1 MRVSVMQ
8 ECSHF
13 RLEEILMNRFK
24 YTLIAARSAAAP
36 RLWHQLIWIGFLWP
50 FVAAADEGPLSLEDA
65 VDRALREAPQVA
77 ASAATLDAAGAVA
90 PSAGRL
96 PDPELVTGVDNLPVT
111 TADRY
116 SFTRD
121 FMTMRKI
128 GVMQTFP
135 NGEKRRLQGERAER
149 EIAVAQGQLRKT
161 RFETSRAVT
170 QAWIACAVAEESLA
184 RLRSLKPETEHAA
197 AAGRAALASGR
208 ASGAEALATQSQV
221 AGLDERILAL
231 EQDAEMRRAELARW
245 IGAVA
250 EQPLAG
256 IPTDRD
262 LDHSAE
268 SLVAAVPEHAPL
280 APVVAQ
286 LAAAQTDAAL
296 ARTEKRPD
304 WSAELSYAQRGPDF
318 SNLVSLEFRI
328 SLPIFPTTRQDP
340 VIAGNLAKVR
350 ALEAERDSEVRMH
363 TAEVRSAFAQ
373 WRRGRERLQ
382 NYAAE
387 LLPLARERS
396 RVAIASYGAGR
407 GDLRGAI
414 DALTQEI
421 NAQLDYVQLEGSV
434 ANAWAFL
441 HFLHDSGVSK

>member
-1 MRVSVMQ
+1 
-8 ECSHF
+8 
-13 RLEEILMNRFK
+13 
-24 YTLIAARSAAAP
+24 
-36 RLWHQLIWIGFLWP
+36 
-50 FVAAADEGPLSLEDA
+50 
-65 VDRALREAPQVA
+65 
-77 ASAATLDAAGAVA
+77 
-90 PSAGRL
+90 
-96 PDPELVTGVDNLPVT
+96 VDNLPVT

-161 RFETSRAVT
+161 RFETSRAVM
-170 QAWIACAVAEESLA
+170 QAWIGCAVAEESLA

-208 ASGAEALATQSQV
+208 ASAAEALATQSQV

-350 ALEAERDSEVRMH
+350 ALEAERDSQVRMH
-363 TAEVRSAFAQ
+363 TAEVRTAFAQ

>member
-1 MRVSVMQ
+1 
-8 ECSHF
+8 
-13 RLEEILMNRFK
+13 MNRFK
-24 YTLIAARSAAAP
+24 CNLIAARAAAALLL
-36 RLWHQLIWIGFLWP
+36 RHRLIWIGLLWP
-50 FVAAADEGPLSLEDA
+50 VVVAANEGPLSLEDA
-65 VDRALREAPQVA
+65 VDRALQEAPQVA
-77 ASAATLDAAGAVA
+77 ASTAALEAARAVA

-96 PDPELVTGVDNLPVT
+96 PDPELVAGVDNLPVN

-116 SFTRD
+116 SLTRD

-128 GVMQTFP
+128 GVMQAFP
-135 NGEKRRLQGERAER
+135 NGEKRRLQGERAQR
-149 EIAVAQGQLRKT
+149 EIAVAQGELRKT
-161 RFETSRAVT
+161 RFDTSRAVT
-170 QAWIACAVAEESLA
+170 EAWIACAVAEESLA
-184 RLRSLKPETEHAA
+184 RLRSLKPETEFQA

-208 ASGAEALATQSQV
+208 ASVAEALATESQV

-231 EQDAEMRRAELARW
+231 EQDTEMRRAELARW

-250 EQPLAG
+250 ERPLADM
-256 IPTDRD
+256 PTDRD
-262 LDHSAE
+262 LGHSAE

-280 APVVAQ
+280 APVFAT
-286 LAAAQTDAAL
+286 LAAAQIDAAL

-318 SNLVSLEFRI
+318 SNMVSLQFRVN
-328 SLPIFPTTRQDP
+328 LPIFPTHRQDP

-363 TAEVRSAFAQ
+363 TAELRTAVAQ

-382 NYAAE
+382 NYATE
-387 LLPLARERS
+387 LLPLAHDRS
-396 RVAIASYGAGR
+396 RAAIVSYSAGR
-407 GDLRGAI
+407 GDLRSAI

-421 NAQLDYVQLEGSV
+421 NTQVDYVQLEGSV

-441 HFLHDSGVSK
+441 HFLHDSGASK